1 MQRLLNQ
8 VPINNII
15 SHSDRRVTVNNIQ
28 VILVYGRPGDR
39 ARWSVMTTGR
49 LEPIKET
56 GEETGEE
63 KTEAPK
69 EKCVVC

>member
-63 KTEAPK
+63 KKEAPK
-69 EKCVVC
+69 EKCFVC

>member
-1 MQRLLNQ
+1 
-8 VPINNII
+8 
-15 SHSDRRVTVNNIQ
+15 
-28 VILVYGRPGDR
+28 
-39 ARWSVMTTGR
+39 MTTGR